1 MKFWFWFLQRIT
13 GLAIV
18 LLVFIHVGMAYFG
31 THGDAITLDAVQSRM
46 RSALFWV
53 DLLLLYGGLFHGLYG
68 LYVVM
73 GDLLPHLKGT
83 KAVVCFALVG
93 VFFACMGTRTLTLL
107 L

>member
-18 LLVFIHVGMAYFG
+18 LLVFIHVSMAYFG
-31 THGDAITLDAVQSRM
+31 TQGIITFDAVQLRVQ
-46 RSALFWV
+46 SAVFWV
-53 DLLLLYGGLFHGLYG
+53 DVLLLYSGLFHGLYG

-83 KAVVCFALVG
+83 KAVVCFALAG